1 MVVIKVIKKR
11 DGNTVMDL
19 HEVFNLDGMPI
30 YARNGI
36 TIKKSSNQ
44 TEHRVMHEKMSESK
58 NELGKMTLF

>member
-30 YARNGI
+30 YARSGI
-36 TIKKSSNQ
+36 TIKKGNGPV
-44 TEHRVMHEKMSESK
+44 EHRIVREEINKSE